1 MFGTSSE
8 YTVQDVE
15 GQLKRTLVSGLS
27 DAIAE
32 SKLPAL
38 DLAANYDEIGDYAL
52 KTINPRIEKLG
63 LTLASF
69 VIENNISSVII
80 YNTCPV
86 YKVQTAQNRKY
97 TYFNRLVGVNRVIK
111 RLNNVK

>member
-1 MFGTSSE
+1 MLTHIVAELSCFFDLFG
-8 YTVQDVE
+8 YVDIVF
-15 GQLKRTLVSGLS
+15 LVK
-27 DAIAE
+27 I
-32 SKLPAL
+32 
-38 DLAANYDEIGDYAL
+38 Y
-52 KTINPRIEKLG
+52 
-63 LTLASF
+63 LTFHKSSF